1 MEPQKIPNSQ
11 NNLEKQQSQR
21 DHDRDFKLYYK
32 AIVIK
37 TKWQWPKS
45 RHAGQGN
52 IIKSPKTIYV
62 YVDSYHITE
71 QRHMKTSFVTQ
82 TLSTRDFSIFTYIT
96 NRWPQ
101 ALVSAKLSWSIKS

>member
-21 DHDRDFKLYYK
+21 DHDLDFKLYYK

-45 RHAGQGN
+45 RHAGQ
-52 IIKSPKTIYV
+52 
-62 YVDSYHITE
+62 
-71 QRHMKTSFVTQ
+71 
-82 TLSTRDFSIFTYIT
+82 
-96 NRWPQ
+96 
-101 ALVSAKLSWSIKS
+101 